1 MDLDYQLCE
10 MFAIQVASTRVSGC
24 AKCERRGNRGG
35 LGLSTLSCLFVIIWI
50 FVILSL
56 WNSF

>member
-1 MDLDYQLCE
+1 MQSVSAGGTGVYLDYQLCE

-35 LGLSTLSCLFVIIWI
+35 LGLSTLS
-50 FVILSL
+50 
-56 WNSF
+56 